1 MSERPMLP
9 VRTIRPRPM
18 LPVLSRTD
26 QPDANNTP
34 RDVSVSLTNAEF
46 EALQYVFDFVDRIE
60 LLHNVRW
67 HRQALADA
75 RMALDALSDGMGLS

>member
-1 MSERPMLP
+1 MSE
-9 VRTIRPRPM
+9 RPM

-34 RDVSVSLTNAEF
+34 RDVSVSLTNAEY
-46 EALQYVFDFVDRIE
+46 EALCYLVDWCASEPYFGHARRD
-60 LLHNVRW
+60 V
-67 HRQALADA
+67 QALADA